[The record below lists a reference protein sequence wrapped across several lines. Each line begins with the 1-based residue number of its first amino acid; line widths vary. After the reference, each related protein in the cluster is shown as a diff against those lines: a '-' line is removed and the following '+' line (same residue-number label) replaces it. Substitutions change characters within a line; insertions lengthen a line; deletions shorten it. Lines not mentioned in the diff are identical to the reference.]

1 VGIFPEAFSDRFGAE
16 MIAQLELDFDR
27 ARRRGRLSAVE
38 FALSSGLNLITSGL
52 TERRNP
58 TWVGFRRP
66 APKGTTMLSQWITDL
81 RHAARA
87 LSRRPGF
94 TLMAVGTL
102 ALALGANA
110 GMFGVVNTVLLDP
123 LPYGQPNRLVNISG
137 TAPGSDLPEEFGVA
151 PEFYLEYHEHSRQLK
166 DVAIYNSFTS
176 TLRVGDRVERIR
188 MSAPTNSLYSTLGA
202 QPALGRLPVAADESH
217 VVVISDELW
226 RTWFG
231 SDPSVVGRTYGISGE
246 SREVIGVMGPD
257 FRFPND
263 GTLLWISGDVRPE
276 EITPGRFGTRLVGRM
291 AAGATPE
298 TVANELTTLARRLPE
313 RFGGS
318 PSYAKL
324 IQQHHA
330 IVRPLLDE
338 MLGSAAKSLWVLL
351 GAVAFVLL
359 IACANITNLFMV
371 RAEGRR
377 RDLAIRRAVGASR
390 SQLIRLQLAES
401 LLVAAL
407 AGALAIL
414 LAALAL
420 PIFLRAAPARIPRLD
435 EVHLDGATI
444 LFTLVAALLSGLAC
458 GLIPALRASMASH
471 VAQLRDGGRGATPG
485 RHWLRDGLVVG
496 QTALAL
502 LLLIGSGLL
511 VRSFQ
516 ALRQVD
522 PGYDTQDVFTFQFAP
537 EQEQLKDGPSWA
549 RFHLEFLKRLAA
561 VPGVTSVGLVE
572 NVPLNEGTSDDRFR
586 NEAMASDPDAGIPLN
601 YTFTAG
607 DYFRTMGIKLLQG
620 RPFDTADQL
629 STPGNVVVSRTAAK
643 LMWPG
648 KNPIGRRLQ
657 ARDETTWYTVVGVV
671 EDVMQDGFRDTPQAL
686 VYLPLVGPTP
696 TSWDISSPAYVI
708 KTARAEVIA
717 PEIRELVRAAA
728 PEAPMYRIFTMAG
741 LAKDSMAQLSFT
753 MLTLGVL
760 STLALI
766 LGAIGLY
773 GVLSYAVAE
782 RTREIGV
789 RLALGAT
796 VANVRRMVVAQGAR
810 VVGLGL
816 VLGLV
821 AALASSRIVASLLF
835 SVAAFDPATFG
846 GMSAL
851 MAGVGLLAC
860 FLPAQR
866 ASSVDPVESLR
877 NG

>member
-1 VGIFPEAFSDRFGAE
+1 
-16 MIAQLELDFDR
+16 
-27 ARRRGRLSAVE
+27 
-38 FALSSGLNLITSGL
+38 
-52 TERRNP
+52 
-58 TWVGFRRP
+58 
-66 APKGTTMLSQWITDL
+66 MLSQWTADL
-81 RHAARA
+81 RHAARS
-87 LSRRPGF
+87 LRRRPGF

-110 GMFGVVNTVLLDP
+110 GMFGVVNTVLVHP
-123 LPYGQPNRLVNISG
+123 LPYSQPDRLVYIAG
-137 TAPGSDLPEEFGVA
+137 TAPGSDLPEEFGVGQ
-151 PEFYLEYHEHSRQLK
+151 EFYLQYREQSHRLK
-166 DVAIYNSFTS
+166 DIAIYNSFTS
-176 TLRVGDRVERIR
+176 TLRITDRVERIR

-202 QPALGRLPVAADESH
+202 RPALGRLPIAADESR

-231 SDPSVVGRTYGISGE
+231 ADPKVVGRTYDIAGE
-246 SREVIGVMGPD
+246 RREVVGVMGPE

-263 GTLLWISGDVRPE
+263 GTLLWISGEVRPE
-276 EITPGRFGTRLVGRM
+276 EITPGNFGVRLVGRM
-291 AAGATPE
+291 APGATLK
-298 TVANELTTLARRLPE
+298 TVADELTTLARRLPE
-313 RFGGS
+313 RFGG
-318 PSYAKL
+318 PASYAKL

-330 IVRPLLDE
+330 VVRPLLDE

-351 GAVAFVLL
+351 AAVAFVLL

-390 SQLIRLQLAES
+390 RQLVRLQLAES
-401 LLVAAL
+401 LIVATV
-407 AGALAIL
+407 AGGLAIL
-414 LAALAL
+414 LAAVAL
-420 PIFLRAAPARIPRLD
+420 PLFLRAAPARIPRLD

-444 LFTLVAALLSGLAC
+444 LFTAVAALLSGLAC
-458 GLIPALRASMASH
+458 GLIPALRASMAGDLTP
-471 VAQLRDGGRGATPG
+471 LRDGGRGATPG

-522 PGYDTQDVFTFQFAP
+522 PGYDTRDVFTFQFAP

-549 RFHLEFLKRLAA
+549 RFHLDFLKRLAA

-572 NVPLNEGTSDDRFR
+572 NVPLNEGTADDRFR
-586 NEAMASDPDAGIPLN
+586 TEAMASDPDAGILLN
-601 YTFTAG
+601 YTYTAG

-629 STPGNVVVSRTAAK
+629 TTPGNVVISRTAAK

-648 KNPIGRRLQ
+648 TSAIGRRLQ
-657 ARDETTWYTVVGVV
+657 ARDATTWNTVVGVV
-671 EDVMQDGFRDTPQAL
+671 DDVMQDGFRDSPQAL
-686 VYLPLVGPTP
+686 VYLPLAGPTP
-696 TSWDISSPAYVI
+696 TSWEISSPAYVL
-708 KTARAEVIA
+708 KTARAEVIT
-717 PEIRELVRAAA
+717 PEIRELVREVA
-728 PEAPMYRIFTMAG
+728 PEAPMYRVYTLAG
-741 LAKDSMAQLSFT
+741 LAADSMAQLSFT

-760 STLALI
+760 STLALL

-821 AALASSRIVASLLF
+821 AALASSRVVASLLF
-835 SVAAFDPATFG
+835 GVAAFDPATFG

-851 MAGVGLLAC
+851 MAAVGVLAC
-860 FLPAQR
+860 LLPAFR
-866 ASSVDPVESLR
+866 ASSVDPIDSLR

>member
-1 VGIFPEAFSDRFGAE
+1 
-16 MIAQLELDFDR
+16 
-27 ARRRGRLSAVE
+27 
-38 FALSSGLNLITSGL
+38 
-52 TERRNP
+52 
-58 TWVGFRRP
+58 
-66 APKGTTMLSQWITDL
+66 MLSQWTTDL
-81 RHAARA
+81 RHAARS
-87 LSRRPGF
+87 LRRRPGF

-110 GMFGVVNTVLLDP
+110 GMFGVVNTVLVHP
-123 LPYGQPNRLVNISG
+123 LAYAQPDRLVYIAG
-137 TAPGSDLPEEFGVA
+137 TAPGSDLPEEFGVGQ
-151 PEFYLEYHEHSRQLK
+151 EFYLQYREQSHRLK
-166 DVAIYNSFTS
+166 DIAIYNSFTS
-176 TLRVGDRVERIR
+176 TLRITDRVERIR

-202 QPALGRLPVAADESH
+202 RPAIGRLPVAADESR

-231 SDPSVVGRTYGISGE
+231 ADPKVVGRTYDVAGE
-246 SREVIGVMGPD
+246 RREVVGVMGPE

-263 GTLLWISGDVRPE
+263 GTLLWISGEVRPE
-276 EITPGRFGTRLVGRM
+276 EVTPGNFGVRLVGRM
-291 AAGATPE
+291 APGATLK
-298 TVANELTTLARRLPE
+298 TVADELTILARRLPE
-313 RFGGS
+313 RFGGP

-330 IVRPLLDE
+330 VVRPLLDE
-338 MLGSAAKSLWVLL
+338 MLGSTAKSLWVLL
-351 GAVAFVLL
+351 AAVAFVLL

-390 SQLIRLQLAES
+390 RQLVRLQLAES
-401 LLVAAL
+401 LIVATV
-407 AGALAIL
+407 AGGLAIL
-414 LAALAL
+414 LAAIAL
-420 PIFLRAAPARIPRLD
+420 PLFLRAAPARIPRLD

-444 LFTLVAALLSGLAC
+444 LFTAVAALLSGLAC
-458 GLIPALRASMASH
+458 GLIPAWRASMAGDLTS
-471 VAQLRDGGRGATPG
+471 LRDGGRGATPG
-485 RHWLRDGLVVG
+485 RHWLRDGLVVA

-522 PGYDTQDVFTFQFAP
+522 PGYDTRDVFTFQFAP

-549 RFHLEFLKRLAA
+549 RFHLDFLKRLAA

-572 NVPLNEGTSDDRFR
+572 NVPLNEGTADDRFR
-586 NEAMASDPDAGIPLN
+586 TEAMASDPDAGILLN
-601 YTFTAG
+601 YTYTAG

-629 STPGNVVVSRTAAK
+629 TTPGNVVISRTAAK

-648 KNPIGRRLQ
+648 TSAIGRRLQ
-657 ARDETTWYTVVGVV
+657 ARDATTWNTVVGVV
-671 EDVMQDGFRDTPQAL
+671 DDVMQDGFRDTPQAL
-686 VYLPLVGPTP
+686 VYLPLAGPTP
-696 TSWDISSPAYVI
+696 TSWQISSPAYVL

-717 PEIRELVRAAA
+717 PEIRELVREVA
-728 PEAPMYRIFTMAG
+728 PEAPMYRVYTLAG
-741 LAKDSMAQLSFT
+741 LAADSMAQLSFT
-753 MLTLGVL
+753 MLTLGIL
-760 STLALI
+760 STLALL
-766 LGAIGLY
+766 LGSIGLY

-821 AALASSRIVASLLF
+821 AALASSRVVASLLF
-835 SVAAFDPATFG
+835 GVAAFDPATFG

-851 MAGVGLLAC
+851 MAAVGVLAC
-860 FLPAQR
+860 LLPAFR
-866 ASSVDPVESLR
+866 ASRVDPIESLR
-877 NG
+877 NP